1 MLKIITKLCSLC
13 KNPWVSGLCH
23 RFHHILVGTS
33 FDPVGTLL
41 LNTLGAI
48 ERWGVLLRFFFR
60 ASGKP
65 VVFFKE
71 KNPQSSVELLATRS
85 FRAGGLLVVSLAEEK
100 SFEHVY

>member
-1 MLKIITKLCSLC
+1 MIPGPSVCDKY
-13 KNPWVSGLCH
+13 H
-23 RFHHILVGTS
+23 RLLVVAWFAS
-33 FDPVGTLL
+33 NAFLF

-48 ERWGVLLRFFFR
+48 ERWGVLLSFFLR

-65 VVFFKE
+65 VVSFKE

-100 SFEHVY
+100 SFEHLY

>member
-1 MLKIITKLCSLC
+1 
-13 KNPWVSGLCH
+13 
-23 RFHHILVGTS
+23 
-33 FDPVGTLL
+33 
-41 LNTLGAI
+41 
-48 ERWGVLLRFFFR
+48 VLLRFFFR

-71 KNPQSSVELLATRS
+71 KNPQSSVELLTTRS